1 MPTTRPRHMITETD
15 ELSVA
20 LGNAAKIWPDL
31 AGQRTLL
38 LRKVLEVG
46 IEAIEKEASQKSQ
59 GRLVSIQKLAGS
71 MDGIWPKNWK
81 EELAEDW
88 PR

>member
-15 ELSVA
+15 QLSEA
-20 LGNAAKIWPDL
+20 LSQAAKLWPEL

-46 IEAIEKEASQKSQ
+46 IETIEQEATQKTKSRMA
-59 GRLVSIQKLAGS
+59 GVDKLAGS
-71 MDGIWPKNWK
+71 MPGVWPANWK
-81 EELAEDW
+81 EELAKDW
-88 PR
+88 PN